1 MIWVIGGTK
10 DSRDFLEKF
19 VKYNDD
25 IIVSTATEYG
35 AKLIE
40 NLPVKTSSEKMDKEA
55 MLKFVEDNK
64 ITKVVDTS
72 HPYAFEVSKNAMEV
86 AEEKNIEYFRFER
99 EEVDILPKKY
109 KNFEEIKDLIEY
121 VEKLDGNI
129 LVTLGSNNV
138 PLFKDLKNLSN
149 IYFRILSRW
158 DMVKRCE
165 HTLMEYESK
174 LNLVKRFMVT
184 KELARKIKAISE
196 RIIPAQ
202 ADKPINK
209 SLIKEIEKLAQEII
223 DTQ

>member
-1 MIWVIGGTK
+1 LTYSKLYFIIAKADLQTQLRN
-10 DSRDFLEKF
+10 SRF
-19 VKYNDD
+19 
-25 IIVSTATEYG
+25 
-35 AKLIE
+35 
-40 NLPVKTSSEKMDKEA
+40 LPVKVDYIKLYLKTAVLKMED
-55 MLKFVEDNK
+55 FVTQALLYDFYGELLTENQKRIYAEVILEDYS
-64 ITKVVDTS
+64 IS
-72 HPYAFEVSKNAMEV
+72 EV
-86 AEEKNIEYFRFER
+86 A
-99 EEVDILPKKY
+99 
-109 KNFEEIKDLIEY
+109 KDEG
-121 VEKLDGNI
+121 V
-129 LVTLGSNNV
+129 
-138 PLFKDLKNLSN
+138 
-149 IYFRILSRW
+149 SRQSVF

>member
-1 MIWVIGGTK
+1 MISTVNQKRIYAEVV
-10 DSRDFLEKF
+10 LED
-19 VKYNDD
+19 YS
-25 IIVSTATEYG
+25 IS
-35 AKLIE
+35 
-40 NLPVKTSSEKMDKEA
+40 
-55 MLKFVEDNK
+55 
-64 ITKVVDTS
+64 
-72 HPYAFEVSKNAMEV
+72 EV
-86 AEEKNIEYFRFER
+86 A
-99 EEVDILPKKY
+99 
-109 KNFEEIKDLIEY
+109 KDEG
-121 VEKLDGNI
+121 V
-129 LVTLGSNNV
+129 
-138 PLFKDLKNLSN
+138 
-149 IYFRILSRW
+149 SRQSVF